1 MNEIVETLLLTGD
14 KFMTEMSLEQLGF
27 TYSACGPF
35 SKSKERIQKFI
46 QTRNTNYIYNN
57 DLDKACF
64 QHDMVY
70 GKYKDSTKRTESDKV
85 LRDKAFKIANNPKYD
100 GYETGLASMV
110 YKFIDK
116 KSTGINI
123 KSTSNQQLAD
133 ELHKSIITKFK
144 IRKVNS
150 SFKYNIWGVDLADM
164 QLISK
169 YNKGIK
175 SSLSLINIFSTYV
188 SVVPL
193 KIKKGI
199 SITNAFQSILIWV
212 ERNNSKP

>member
-199 SITNAFQSILIWV
+199 SITNASQSILIWV